1 MDIQVIGDEI
11 HADGYLVAR
20 LSASGVPATVLGKF
34 EHLLQG
40 ATLGEQPEA
49 CDGDSDT
56 PESVDFAIDSSL
68 DELLKRANA
77 FAKGGLL
84 TLGEL
89 GKLVQQMKDKE

>member
-1 MDIQVIGDEI
+1 MDIQIIADEI

-20 LSASGVPATVLGKF
+20 LSAAGVPSTVLGEF

-49 CDGDSDT
+49 CDGDGDT
-56 PESVDFAIDSSL
+56 PESVDFVVDETL
-68 DELLKRANA
+68 DNLLKRANA

-89 GKLVQQMKDKE
+89 GKLVQQMKDKQ

>member
-1 MDIQVIGDEI
+1 MDIQVIADEI

-20 LSASGVPATVLGKF
+20 LSAAGVPSTVLGEF

-56 PESVDFAIDSSL
+56 SESVDFAIDGAL

-89 GKLVQQMKDKE
+89 GKLVQQLKDKE